1 MKRSPISGASMTKQD
16 EVTIVR
22 EHIRW
27 ARTYAIFWFA
37 MCVLIFGAADAMAEF
52 FGLSAELRAPL
63 FLMLGTIIVVNVV
76 WQAAGLMIIRLEK
89 VVLPR
94 MGRP

>member
-1 MKRSPISGASMTKQD
+1 MSKED
-16 EVTIVR
+16 EIAIVR
-22 EHIRW
+22 GHIGW
-27 ARTYAIFWFA
+27 ARTYAIFWFV
-37 MCVLIFGAADAMAEF
+37 MCLLIFGAADALAEF
-52 FGLSAELRAPL
+52 IGITAELRAPM

-94 MGRP
+94 IGRP